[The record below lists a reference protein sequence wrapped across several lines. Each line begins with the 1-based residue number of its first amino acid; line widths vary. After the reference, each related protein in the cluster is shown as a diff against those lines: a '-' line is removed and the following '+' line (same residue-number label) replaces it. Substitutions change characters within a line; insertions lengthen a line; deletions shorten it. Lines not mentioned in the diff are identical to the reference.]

1 MKHVLITGGSRG
13 LGLELARQ
21 MALRGDRVIATVR
34 RTIDAVRLPANVEM
48 RQLDVEDPN
57 SIAAL
62 KQSLEAR
69 ALDVLINNAGVGE
82 GSFYDEREGPAI
94 EGLEFE
100 AVTRMLGINA
110 IGPMRVLAAVLPAL
124 RRGGERKIIN
134 ISSELGSLAQNQT
147 GGWTGY
153 RMSKSALNM
162 FTRCAAGELAKEGFT
177 CISLHPGWVRTDMGG
192 TDAPLAV
199 QESAIGMLHVL
210 DSMTIKQNGAF
221 LAWNG
226 SEIPW

>member
-21 MALRGDRVIATVR
+21 MAARGDRVIATVR
-34 RTIDAVRLPANVEM
+34 RIIDAVRLPANVEM
-48 RQLDVEDPN
+48 RQLDVEDPD

-69 ALDVLINNAGVGE
+69 TLDVLVNNAGVGE
-82 GSFYDEREGPAI
+82 GSFYGQREGPAL
-94 EGLEFE
+94 EGLQFE
-100 AVTRMLGINA
+100 AVARMLGINA
-110 IGPMRVLAAVLPAL
+110 IGPMRVLAAALPAL
-124 RRGGERKIIN
+124 RRGVERKIIN
-134 ISSELGSLAQNQT
+134 ISSELGSMAQNLT

-162 FTRCAAGELAKEGFT
+162 FTRCAAGELGKDGFT

-192 TDAPLAV
+192 NDAPLAV
-199 QESAIGMLHVL
+199 QESASGMLQTI
-210 DSMTIKQNGAF
+210 DSVTFGQNGAF
-221 LAWNG
+221 FAWNG